1 MGSACGMHRQLLK
14 MWKGRLIGCAY
25 TNSGPYILENIIGTR
40 YEAWIVLQFGNK
52 EKGKSRI
59 GRVDGENKCDVNIIA
74 LRRRADL
81 FPLRLDA
88 ISHLLDWFF

>member
-1 MGSACGMHRQLLK
+1 MGSVRGMHRQLLK

-25 TNSGPYILENIIGTR
+25 TNWGPYFLENIIGTR

-52 EKGKSRI
+52 EKGKSMI
-59 GRVDGENKCDVNIIA
+59 GKVRWEAWRKQMRCQLRYTIIT

-81 FPLRLDA
+81 FPL
-88 ISHLLDWFF
+88 

>member
-52 EKGKSRI
+52 EKGKSMV
-59 GRVDGENKCDVNIIA
+59 GTVDGKHGENKCDVNYGK
-74 LRRRADL
+74 L
-81 FPLRLDA
+81 
-88 ISHLLDWFF
+88 S